1 MESNKTNQINRAV
14 FTRLVHRIYALEREN
29 FKTGKLKPTEMVE
42 RVRKL
47 IEFEVDKDED

>member
-1 MESNKTNQINRAV
+1 MESNKKEQINHVV

-29 FKTGKLKPTEMVE
+29 YKTNKLKPTDMVE
-42 RVRKL
+42 RVRKI